1 MANSD
6 QESFSFLF
14 CGVGDARHLFA
25 TLACIAEHAREKSSL
40 CSKKIYFTLVDINPA
55 VFARDM
61 LVLRMLNDF
70 VKEAAEDRPVTAA
83 AISYVYAT
91 QVMPS
96 WIYDRVQTAIRGVI
110 GRLKGVRSSVLET
123 HDVRTTRRELVVQHL
138 RNWQEPPR
146 GWCSTTSIRAMT
158 RHQYEQGLQG
168 RVGTFGEGEGYEG
181 PPGCEP
187 GNPEACQY
195 HDFNIML
202 PSELL
207 LKNHEPRL
215 QGLLFS
221 HALNNSADSR
231 RALDEYIDFN
241 WMPNM
246 TLLDFNWEATKS
258 DGPSPMLN
266 FTPLGVVNSLFAK
279 FPAYMLGPNT
289 SGVFAHLVGFFSYM
303 AVVWGQSKD
312 QIQIELV
319 LDDMV
324 GFMEKSEFH
333 LNVFSHVPDRFDAI
347 HMSNIPDYVG
357 GPLTTFLHGL
367 PILHTGGAS
376 EMTSHVMS
384 SALQWATHDEFL
396 VEHLLLA
403 DRGQIEN
410 TFSAALTKK
419 SLQIES
425 IFSDKI
431 FGASGA
437 VLAQSLTWT
446 RKTNEHLAWSQLIRR
461 KDLELWLHMHFLK
474 LSLPFKRPE
483 RDSNGLVYAP
493 LNMAIFFRLI
503 THLSRVGYPPH
514 WLSDILDSL
523 CGGEPITQARAPRA
537 MIVDAAQARQV
548 HAMRKMS
555 IKPFVQEFRTLLA
568 IWRPLFSFGIIP
580 SDVELIPDLT
590 MVREYRLQFTVPA
603 DVILCTKPV
612 LALVFWNTRENGRP
626 PAVGLR
632 EALLDDEHADPAY
645 EAIRRQD
652 GRVYVVSTWEW
663 ETKTAIATFWFSEA
677 TLKAMLPQ
685 KGDGNSSGSSS
696 GWDAYVWRTDSW
708 TPVLGPLPIT
718 QDTLKIGDVWD
729 RRGVLTIHMPDA
741 GPATSIP

>member
-1 MANSD
+1 MPAEIKEQWKKVIDRLPRYKPRLQDESEFFSVGRDEAASLFVPSMANSD

-110 GRLKGVRSSVLET
+110 GRLK
-123 HDVRTTRRELVVQHL
+123 
-138 RNWQEPPR
+138 
-146 GWCSTTSIRAMT
+146 
-158 RHQYEQGLQG
+158 
-168 RVGTFGEGEGYEG
+168 
-181 PPGCEP
+181 
-187 GNPEACQY
+187 
-195 HDFNIML
+195 
-202 PSELL
+202 
-207 LKNHEPRL
+207 
-215 QGLLFS
+215 
-221 HALNNSADSR
+221 ADSR

-537 MIVDAAQARQV
+537 MIVDAAQARKV

-590 MVREYRLQFTVPA
+590 TVREYRLQFTVPA

-652 GRVYVVSTWEW
+652 GRVYVISTWEW

-677 TLKAMLPQ
+677 TLKAMFPQ

-729 RRGVLTIHMPDA
+729 RRGILTIHMPHAD
-741 GPATSIP
+741 PATSIP